1 MNAFVFFFVIYPY
14 LCLSVFLCGLCLR
27 YVYSQNTWN
36 ARSSEIFEKQ
46 TLRVGSMLF
55 HAGILFSFGGH
66 IIGLVLPPSALQAMG
81 LNAQLHMELAGGAGK
96 ILAPLVVVGLGI
108 LLFRRLANAH
118 VRKTTI
124 ATDIIVILLIL
135 INGSTGFYQS
145 YIAHFPVFETIGPW
159 LRSILTFYPAPA
171 SLVMVPLF
179 MQVHI
184 LSGLTLI
191 ALLPFTRLVH
201 IFSLP
206 LTYLT
211 FPPLL
216 YRKRYRNT

>member
-1 MNAFVFFFVIYPY
+1 MSTLVFLFVIYPY

-27 YVYSQNTWN
+27 YVYSQSTWN

-46 TLRVGSMLF
+46 TLRIGSMLF

-66 IIGLVLPPSALQAMG
+66 IIGLVLPPSALQALG
-81 LNAQLHMELAGGAGK
+81 LSAQLHMELATIAGK

-108 LLFRRLANAH
+108 LLFRRLGNAH

-135 INGSTGFYQS
+135 LNGGTGFYQS

-159 LRSILTFYPAPA
+159 LRSILTFYPSPA
-171 SLVMVPLF
+171 SLIVVPLF

-184 LSGLTLI
+184 LSGLTLF